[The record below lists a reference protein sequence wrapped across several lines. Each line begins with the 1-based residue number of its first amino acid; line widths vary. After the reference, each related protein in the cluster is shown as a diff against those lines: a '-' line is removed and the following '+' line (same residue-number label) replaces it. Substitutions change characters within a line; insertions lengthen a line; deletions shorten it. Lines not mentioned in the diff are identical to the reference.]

1 MRLYR
6 WAASAALGGLVFGYQ
21 LGVISGALLSIRRD
35 FGLGALQQGVLVS
48 ALPLAAMAGS
58 LVAGRLADG
67 VGRRTTLVIGAGVF
81 LAGIGLGVVAP
92 GYALLVGSRAI
103 VGLAVGIVS
112 SAVPLYLSEIAP
124 PAVRG
129 RLVTLQQ
136 LAITV
141 GILVAYCVDLAFAS
155 AGSWRAM
162 FAVGLLPAAALLVAM
177 LRAPET
183 PAWLDAHGR
192 DEEARELL
200 GQVAGPDEVQRLLA
214 ELRRTHEQRARQLG
228 VRELPRADAR
238 AALAVGVTLAAL
250 QQLCGINAIIAYAPT
265 IMERTGLSAA
275 GSIRSAVAIGA
286 LNVAVTFASV
296 RLVDRL
302 GRRPLLLAS
311 LGGMLV
317 SLTLLGFALEMAPGP
332 SQGWLALAAI
342 LAFIASFAVGLGPIA
357 WLLIAEIFPAQARAA
372 GAGVSTA
379 TIWLTNFAV
388 GLVFLP
394 VLAAIGPGATFWIFA
409 GVCALGLAFVLRYVP
424 ETKGR
429 SFSEIDAELRERWGS
444 RSGGLLRASS

>member
-6 WAASAALGGLVFGYQ
+6 WGISAALGGLVFGYQ
-21 LGVISGALLSIRRD
+21 LGVISGALLSIRREL
-35 FGLGALQQGVLVS
+35 GLSAVAQGVLVS

-58 LVAGRLADG
+58 LLAGRLADAL
-67 VGRRTTLVIGAGVF
+67 GRRPTLMIGAGVF
-81 LAGIGLGVVAP
+81 LVGTGLSVLAP
-92 GYALLVGSRAI
+92 GYAVLVASRAI
-103 VGLAVGIVS
+103 VGLAVGLVS

-136 LAITV
+136 LAITL
-141 GILVAYCVDLAFAS
+141 GILVSSCVDLAFAS

-162 FAVGLLPAAALLVAM
+162 FAVGLLPAGALLVAM

-192 DEEARELL
+192 DDEARELL
-200 GQVAGPDEVQRLLA
+200 RLVAGEDEVERLLA
-214 ELRRTHEQRARQLG
+214 ELRRTHEQRTRQLG
-228 VRELPRADAR
+228 VRELPRSDAR
-238 AALAVGVTLAAL
+238 PALVIGVTLAAV
-250 QQLCGINAIIAYAPT
+250 QQLCGINAIVAYAPT

-286 LNVAVTFASV
+286 LNVAVTVVSV

-302 GRRPLLLAS
+302 GRRPMLLVSLA
-311 LGGMLV
+311 GMLV

-342 LAFIASFAVGLGPIA
+342 LAFVASFAAGIGPIA

-379 TIWLTNFAV
+379 TLWLTNFAV
-388 GLVFLP
+388 GLAFLP
-394 VLAAIGPGATFWIFA
+394 VVAAIGAGPTFWVFA
-409 GVCALGLAFVLRYVP
+409 VVCALGLAFVARYVP

-429 SFSEIDAELRERWGS
+429 SFSEIDAELRERWGQ
-444 RSGGLLRASS
+444 RAGAVLRAS